1 LPPGFLFSPFLHPP
15 SSLFVTALYL

>member
-1 LPPGFLFSPFLHPP
+1 LPPGFLFFLFLHPP